1 MKLPWRKSR
10 EQEPEKQP
18 ERVEYRI
25 VRPKED
31 YIQGLLALT
40 AAILVW
46 FFYPTLAVLPFGL
59 ALLVGFFMRQT
70 PTNVFNTLEGIL
82 YLVGVF
88 GSWGLWYQ
96 EIYAGWPPLATQLFV
111 TGCGIFGF
119 LFNYAEYLIGVVVRI
134 LQFFSRKPHF
144 QVQKGGK

>member
-1 MKLPWRKSR
+1 MKLPWSKQKKQQGERQQ
-10 EQEPEKQP
+10 EQPQYK
-18 ERVEYRI
+18 I

-31 YIQGLLALT
+31 YIQGLLALS
-40 AAILVW
+40 AAVLVW
-46 FFYPTLAVLPFGL
+46 FFYPTLAVLPLGL
-59 ALLVGFFMRQT
+59 ALFVGFFMRQT
-70 PTNVFNTLEGIL
+70 PTNTFNTLEGLL
-82 YLVGVF
+82 YLIGIF

-96 EIYAGWPPLATQLFV
+96 ELYSGWPALATQLFV

-119 LFNYAEYLIGVVVRI
+119 LFNYAEYLIGVVVGI